1 MLSPKEKQ
9 FSFRF
14 SDEMNDKIENV
25 IQLMTEKT
33 GLKVTKTQVIES
45 AIEEGL
51 KVISGKLEAKG

>member
-1 MLSPKEKQ
+1 MSPKEKQ

-14 SDEMNDKIENV
+14 TEELNDKIENV
-25 IQLMTEKT
+25 IQLMAGKT

-51 KVISGKLEAKG
+51 KVITSKLEVKE